1 MPQPLELLSRRSLAC
16 LLWNDR
22 MLSSP
27 AAYRLAPQ
35 TYTFCLLENSIGC
48 PIIFLTG
55 SPEVHSEVIIK
66 EDLISVL
73 LGHGI
78 SQDILDTA
86 QAVFEDCCLVISVPA
101 EWDGSVYLGR
111 SKQVFGYGNGGL
123 YHKHRLLL

>member
-1 MPQPLELLSRRSLAC
+1 
-16 LLWNDR
+16 

-35 TYTFCLLENSIGC
+35 TYTFCLLENSIGR
-48 PIIFLTG
+48 PIIFLSG
-55 SPEVHSEVIIK
+55 SLEVHSEVIIK
-66 EDLISVL
+66 EDLISML
-73 LGHGI
+73 PGHAS

-86 QAVFEDCCLVISVPA
+86 QAVFVDCCLVISVPA

-111 SKQVFGYGNGGL
+111 SMQVFEFGKGGL